1 MNHRAQD
8 NSTAKPAVL
17 EFAELIRDKLV
28 LVALAGNAV
37 PADYL
42 RDHGA
47 SDVLI
52 LERTGSLKATRN
64 AGHVRQRYRRI
75 PDVRK
80 NNCNLAILYGRAAFA
95 LLEKREFARFTH
107 VLVPLGPALLAA
119 GLGLLVYG
127 RRKVLMLAGITE
139 FECNGKR
146 RRYAVLETRVKPGDQ
161 SRQYGPAGLSP
172 MELTRRLAGLNYVVL
187 RASEM
192 IEADRH
198 HGDIDLLVSQD
209 GLRGLKERF
218 QGEIGTYPLDVYT
231 DDGQEGHAYKGVPYF
246 TLKLAKGILDS
257 AIISEGGIRIAA
269 PHWRFLSFC
278 YHLLFHDKS
287 RPAHP
292 DTLELS
298 ENSFTKPQYYQ
309 ELTRL
314 AKCANQ
320 PCPRT
325 FDALENLLRSAGVLP
340 SLDMIGFYSNKNAF
354 LKNRYFD
361 AAPMKAGL
369 ATFFVRDF
377 GSGLEQVNEVRARL
391 LEHFEILVEGPVNAA
406 NHARV
411 ICGVRGGNWLDNA
424 APGGLAEPVYWFV
437 CWDPSPRP
445 PCTRTRRKH
454 PRVDN
459 ENIRLKDHLR
469 RDLGGSIGNKILRI
483 IHSSDNSLEAVDHL
497 ETLGLLDDPEEVRRL
512 YQKSITRIELA
523 RHLNLDKPICP
534 QDITQP
540 SRF

>member
-1 MNHRAQD
+1 MNNRALD
-8 NSTAKPAVL
+8 DPTAKPPTL
-17 EFAELIRDKLV
+17 GFSELVRGKLV

-37 PADYL
+37 TADCL
-42 RDHGA
+42 RAHGA
-47 SDVLI
+47 CDVLI
-52 LERTGSLKATRN
+52 LESTASHKATRTVS
-64 AGHVRQRYRRI
+64 HVLQRYRRI

-80 NNCNLAILYGRAAFA
+80 NNCNFAILYGRSAFA
-95 LLEKREFARFTH
+95 LLEKREFARFSH
-107 VLVPLGPALLAA
+107 VLVPLGPALLAV
-119 GLGLLVYG
+119 GLGLLFYG
-127 RRKVLMLAGITE
+127 RRKVLVRVGTTE
-139 FECNGKR
+139 LECNGRR

-172 MELTRRLAGLNYVVL
+172 MELTQRLAGLDYVVL

-192 IEADRH
+192 IETDRH

-209 GLRGLKERF
+209 GLHGLKKRF
-218 QGEIGTYPLDVYT
+218 QSEVGTYPLDVYT

-246 TLKLAKGILDS
+246 TLELARGILDS
-257 AIISEGGIRIAA
+257 AIISQGGIRIPA
-269 PHWRFLSFC
+269 PHWRFLAFC

-287 RPAHP
+287 HTTHP
-292 DTLELS
+292 DVLELG

-314 AKCANQ
+314 AQCANQ
-320 PCPRT
+320 PCPLT
-325 FDALENLLRSAGVLP
+325 FDAIENLLRDAGVLP

-354 LKNRYFD
+354 LKKRYFD

-377 GSGLEQVNEVRARL
+377 GSGLEQVNEVRTRL
-391 LEHFEILVEGPVNAA
+391 LEHFEILAEGPVDAT
-406 NHARV
+406 HRERV

-445 PCTRTRRKH
+445 PCPRTRRKH

-469 RDLGGSIGNKILRI
+469 RDLGGVHGNKILRI

-497 ETLGLLDDPEEVRRL
+497 EPLGLLDHPEVM
-512 YQKSITRIELA
+512 
-523 RHLNLDKPICP
+523 RHLAVGK
-534 QDITQP
+534 
-540 SRF
+540 